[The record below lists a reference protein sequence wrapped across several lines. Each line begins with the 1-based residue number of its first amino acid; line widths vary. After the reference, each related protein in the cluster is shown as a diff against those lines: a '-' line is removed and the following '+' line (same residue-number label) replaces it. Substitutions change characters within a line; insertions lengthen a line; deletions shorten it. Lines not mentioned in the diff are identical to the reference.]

1 MREEAVKGLF
11 DMLRDGSDI
20 AEDGDEIMIVVPAG
34 NQVEMEVIGY
44 PGPGGGADIT
54 ADIEAMRKKA
64 GIEYFCRLPDH
75 THQRRCFLGAEVN
88 QTRNMPQR
96 GYEEVP
102 VAIRE
107 AIEKDN
113 VFFVFKENELFFVVR
128 KIALRFEEAGR
139 RWRFLS

>member
-1 MREEAVKGLF
+1 
-11 DMLRDGSDI
+11 
-20 AEDGDEIMIVVPAG
+20 
-34 NQVEMEVIGY
+34 
-44 PGPGGGADIT
+44 
-54 ADIEAMRKKA
+54 
-64 GIEYFCRLPDH
+64 
-75 THQRRCFLGAEVN
+75 
-88 QTRNMPQR
+88 MPQR